1 MQKEQLFATLSEAL
15 AASDKRAIR
24 AELEHMHAADFALAV
39 DEFDAPL
46 AAKLLDLLSLPDH
59 ADVFG
64 YLDPQNQADIAESM
78 PRNELAALFSQM
90 ESDERADLFN
100 QLSKEQQQA
109 LLPGLAQAERE
120 DVRKLASYPE
130 KTAGAMMSSD
140 YATLRSHWTVRKA
153 LQRLRLEAPDK
164 ETIYQTY
171 VIDGDRH
178 LVGTISLREL
188 ILSNPERLV
197 SDIMLTEVLFVRVDE
212 DQEDVSEK
220 IRHYDLLALPVL
232 DTAERLVGICTY
244 DDAMD
249 AVVEEATEDAQ
260 KSGSVAALD
269 STMDK
274 VGKWELYRK
283 RIGWLILLV
292 FGSLLSGAGIAH
304 YEAVIESHVALVFF
318 MPLLVGS
325 GGNAGSQAA
334 ALMVRALA
342 TGEVELKDWLG
353 VLGREVLVA
362 GGLGL
367 TMGAVVASLGWF
379 RGGPEI
385 ALVVTMAMICVV
397 MAGSLIGLS
406 LPFLLSR
413 INLDPATASGP
424 LVTTIVDATGMVI
437 YLGFASFV
445 LGLPIP

>member
-1 MQKEQLFATLSEAL
+1 MQKAQLFATLSEAL
-15 AASDKRAIR
+15 AANDKRAIR
-24 AELEHMHAADFALAV
+24 AELEQMHAADFGLAV
-39 DEFDAPL
+39 QEFSPPL

-59 ADVFG
+59 AEVFA
-64 YLDPQNQADIAESM
+64 YLDPQLQSDIAQLM
-78 PRNELAALFSQM
+78 PRNQLAALFSQM

-100 QLSKEQQQA
+100 QLSKEQQHS

-130 KTAGAMMSSD
+130 KTAGAMMTSD
-140 YATLRSHWTVRKA
+140 YATLRSHWSVRKA

-188 ILSNPERLV
+188 ILCNPEALIA
-197 SDIMLTEVLFVRVDE
+197 DIMLTEVVFVRVDE
-212 DQEDVSEK
+212 DQEEVSEK

-232 DTAERLVGICTY
+232 DSAERLVGIVTY

-260 KSGSVAALD
+260 KAGSVSALET
-269 STMDK
+269 TMDR
-274 VGKWELYRK
+274 VSAWELYRK
-283 RIGWLILLV
+283 RVGWLILLV
-292 FGSLLSGAGIAH
+292 FGALLSGAGIAH
-304 YEAVIESHVALVFF
+304 FEAIIESNVALVFF

-325 GGNAGSQAA
+325 GGNAGSQSA

-342 TGEVELKDWLG
+342 TGEVEMKDWVK
-353 VLGREVLVA
+353 VLGREVFVA
-362 GGLGL
+362 GALGL
-367 TMGAVVASLGWF
+367 TMAFAVFGLGLM

-385 ALVVTMAMICVV
+385 ALTVALAMICVV
-397 MAGSLIGLS
+397 LAGSLIGLC

-424 LVTTIVDATGMVI
+424 LVTTIVDATGVVI
-437 YLGFASFV
+437 YLGFATLLLDLV
-445 LGLPIP
+445 V

>member
-1 MQKEQLFATLSEAL
+1 MQKDTLFATLSEAL
-15 AASDKRAIR
+15 AAHDKRAVR
-24 AELEHMHAADFALAV
+24 AQLEQMHVADFAAAV
-39 DEFDAPL
+39 GDFNAGL
-46 AAKLLDLLSLPDH
+46 AAQLLDLLSLPDH
-59 ADVFG
+59 AEVFG
-64 YLDPQNQADIAESM
+64 YLDPQLQADIACRM

-90 ESDERADLFN
+90 ESDERADLYN
-100 QLSKEQQQA
+100 RLSEDQQQT

-120 DVRKLASYPE
+120 DVRRLASYPE

-188 ILSNPERLV
+188 ILSNPEALIA
-197 SDIMLTEVLFVRVDE
+197 DIMLTEVVAVRVDE

-232 DTAERLVGICTY
+232 DSAERLVGIVTY

-260 KSGSVAALD
+260 KIASVAALEAPMNQV
-269 STMDK
+269 SS
-274 VGKWELYRK
+274 WELYRK
-283 RIGWLILLV
+283 RVGWLVLLV
-292 FGSLLSGAGIAH
+292 FGALLSGAGIAH
-304 YEAVIESHVALVFF
+304 FEAIIESNVALVFF

-325 GGNAGSQAA
+325 GGNAGSQSA

-342 TGEVELKDWLG
+342 TGEVDLKDWAK
-353 VLGREVLVA
+353 VLAREVFVA
-362 GGLGL
+362 GALGL
-367 TMGAVVASLGWF
+367 TMAAAVFGLGMFRGGMEIAIVVAS
-379 RGGPEI
+379 
-385 ALVVTMAMICVV
+385 AMVCVV
-397 MAGSLIGLS
+397 LAGSLIGLS
-406 LPFLLSR
+406 LPFILSR
-413 INLDPATASGP
+413 VKMDPATASGP
-424 LVTTIVDATGMVI
+424 LVTTIVDATGVLI
-437 YLGFASFV
+437 YLGFASMMLDLAV
-445 LGLPIP
+445 

>member
-1 MQKEQLFATLSEAL
+1 MQKAQLFATLSEAL
-15 AASDKRAIR
+15 AAQDKPAIR
-24 AELEHMHAADFALAV
+24 AAYEQMHAADFATV
-39 DEFDAPL
+39 VNEFDAQIT
-46 AAKLLDLLSLPDH
+46 AKLLALLALPDH
-59 ADVFG
+59 AEVFV
-64 YLDPQNQADIAESM
+64 YLDPQTQASIAENM

-100 QLSKEQQQA
+100 QLSQDQQQA

-120 DVRKLASYPE
+120 DVRRLASYPE

-140 YATLRSHWTVRKA
+140 YATLRSHWSVRKA

-171 VIDGDRH
+171 VIDGERQ

-188 ILSNPERLV
+188 ILSNPDRLV
-197 SDIMLTEVLFVRVDE
+197 ADIMLTEVLSVRVDE
-212 DQEDVSEK
+212 AQEAVSNK
-220 IRHYDLLALPVL
+220 IRHYDLIALPVI
-232 DTAERLVGICTY
+232 DQHDRLVGICTY

-260 KSGSVAALD
+260 KSGSVAALET
-269 STMDK
+269 TMDK

-304 YEAVIESHVALVFF
+304 FETLIAAHVALVFF
-318 MPLLVGS
+318 MPLLVGA

-342 TGEVELKDWLG
+342 TGEVETKDWFS
-353 VLGREVLVA
+353 VLAREVLVA
-362 GGLGL
+362 AALGI
-367 TMGAVVASLGWF
+367 TMGAVVAGLGWF
-379 RGGPEI
+379 RGGMDI
-385 ALVVTMAMICVV
+385 AIVVTMAMICVV

-406 LPFLLSR
+406 LPFILSKV
-413 INLDPATASGP
+413 NLDPATASGP
-424 LVTTIVDATGMVI
+424 LVTTIVDATGVVI
-437 YLGFASFV
+437 YLGFASM
-445 LGLPIP
+445 LIGLP

>member
-1 MQKEQLFATLSEAL
+1 MQKAELFATLSDAL
-15 AASDKRAIR
+15 AVSDKHAIR
-24 AELEHMHAADFALAV
+24 AELDQMHAADFALAV
-39 DEFDAPL
+39 DEFDAPV
-46 AAKLLDLLSLPDH
+46 AAKLLDLLSLRDH
-59 ADVFG
+59 AEVFA
-64 YLDPQNQADIAESM
+64 YLDPQKQADIAEGM

-100 QLSKEQQQA
+100 QLSPEQQQA

-120 DVRKLASYPE
+120 DVRRLASYPE
-130 KTAGAMMSSD
+130 KTAGAMMTSD
-140 YATLRSHWTVRKA
+140 YATLRSHWPVRKA

-188 ILSNPERLV
+188 ILSNPESLV
-197 SDIMLTEVLFVRVDE
+197 ADIMLTEVLYVRVDD
-212 DQEDVSEK
+212 DQEEVSDK
-220 IRHYDLLALPVL
+220 IRHYDLLALPVV
-232 DTAERLVGICTY
+232 DSADRLVGICTY

-249 AVVEEATEDAQ
+249 AVVAEATEDAQ
-260 KSGSVAALD
+260 KAGSVSALET
-269 STMDK
+269 TMDK

-304 YEAVIESHVALVFF
+304 FEHVIEANVALVFF
-318 MPLLVGS
+318 MPLLVGA

-342 TGEVELKDWLG
+342 TGEVELKDWFG
-353 VLGREVLVA
+353 VLGREVVVA
-362 GGLGL
+362 GALGL
-367 TMGAVVASLGWF
+367 TMGAVVAGLGWF
-379 RGGPEI
+379 RGGEEI
-385 ALVVTMAMICVV
+385 AIVVTAAMICVV
-397 MAGSLIGLS
+397 MVGSLIGLS
-406 LPFLLSR
+406 LPFLLSK

-437 YLGFASFV
+437 YLGFAAWV
-445 LGLPIP
+445 LGLSV